1 MLVWLKF
8 SICSIAM
15 IYAGYKLS
23 MYGNIISEKT
33 QITKTL
39 MGFVLLAVATSL
51 PEFVTSGSSI
61 TVVHSPNLA
70 AGDLFG
76 SLLINLMI
84 IALLDLIHGKGP
96 LMSEARPSH
105 ILYGGLS
112 IILMGIV
119 CSSLILRA
127 QLNGS
132 LGVFGF
138 GLDSLVLLTVYI
150 LGLRLI
156 FGYEKKTSSMSP
168 SEKESPP
175 LDRGISLR
183 SILIKF
189 LICFVGIVFLGI
201 WLAAIGKELVTT
213 MGWSESLVGTSFLA
227 LSTSLPELIVTISAL
242 KFSIDMAIGNILGS
256 NFFDIMII
264 PLCDALLREKE
275 FLGEISSQHIF
286 TLMLSIILTAIV
298 VVGLIYRSKKA
309 FLKLGWDTIAMVT
322 TSIVGGY
329 FLILIMKG

>member
-8 SICSIAM
+8 SICSTAM

-70 AGDLFG
+70 AGDLLG

-84 IALLDLIHGKGP
+84 IALLDLIQGKGP

-138 GLDSLVLLTVYI
+138 GLDSLVLLAVYI

-175 LDRGISLR
+175 LYRGISLR

-213 MGWSESLVGTSFLA
+213 MGWSESLVGTSLLA

-275 FLGEISSQHIF
+275 FLGEISSQHLF
-286 TLMLSIILTAIV
+286 TLMLSVILTAIV

-309 FLKLGWDTIAMVT
+309 FLKLGWDAIAMVV
-322 TSIVGGY
+322 TSVVGGY

>member
-1 MLVWLKF
+1 MIVWLKF
-8 SICSIAM
+8 SICSLAM

-23 MYGNIISEKT
+23 LYGNIISEKT

-39 MGFVLLAVATSL
+39 MGFIFLAVATSL

-84 IALLDLIHGKGP
+84 IALLDLIQGRGP
-96 LMSEARPSH
+96 LMYEARPSH

-112 IILMGIV
+112 IILMAIV
-119 CSSLILRA
+119 CGSIFLRS

-138 GLDSLVLLTVYI
+138 GLDSLVLLAIYI

-156 FGYEKKTSSMSP
+156 FGYEKKTSSVSS
-168 SEKESPP
+168 SEKESSP
-175 LDRGISLR
+175 LYRGISLR
-183 SILIKF
+183 SSLIKF
-189 LICFVGIVFLGI
+189 LICFASIVFLGI
-201 WLAAIGKELVTT
+201 WLAEIGKELVTA

-227 LSTSLPELIVTISAL
+227 LSTSLPELIVAISAL
-242 KFSIDMAIGNILGS
+242 KFSIDMAIGDVLGS

-264 PLCDALLREKE
+264 PFCDALLEGRE
-275 FLGEISSQHIF
+275 FLGEISSQHLF
-286 TLMLSIILTAIV
+286 TLMLSIILTGIV
-298 VVGLIYRSKKA
+298 VVALIYRSRKS
-309 FLKLGWDTIAMVT
+309 FLKLGWDAIAMVA

>member
-8 SICSIAM
+8 STCSLAM
-15 IYAGYKLS
+15 IYTGYKLS

-39 MGFVLLAVATSL
+39 MGFILLALATSL

-61 TVVHSPNLA
+61 TVVHSPDLA

-84 IALLDLIHGKGP
+84 IALLDLIQGKGP
-96 LMSEARPSH
+96 LMYEARSSH

-112 IILMGIV
+112 IILIGIV
-119 CSSLILRA
+119 CSSLILRS

-132 LGVFGF
+132 LGIFGF
-138 GLDSLVLLTVYI
+138 GLDSVALIAVYI

-156 FGYEKKTSSMSP
+156 FTYEKKSP
-168 SEKESPP
+168 STPPSKNESSP
-175 LDRGISLR
+175 LYRGISLR
-183 SILIKF
+183 SSLIKF
-189 LICFVGIVFLGI
+189 LIFFVGIVFLGI

-264 PLCDALLREKE
+264 PLCDVLLRGKE

-286 TLMLSIILTAIV
+286 TLMLSVILTAIV
-298 VVGLIYRSKKA
+298 IVGLIYRSKKA
-309 FLKLGWDTIAMVT
+309 FLKLGWDAIAMVV

-329 FLILIMKG
+329 FLILIMKD

>member
-8 SICSIAM
+8 SICSLAM
-15 IYAGYKLS
+15 IYTGYKLS

-84 IALLDLIHGKGP
+84 IALLDLIQGKGP
-96 LMSEARPSH
+96 LMYEVRPSH

-119 CSSLILRA
+119 CSSLILRS

-138 GLDSLVLLTVYI
+138 GLDSLALLAVYI

-156 FGYEKKTSSMSP
+156 FSYEKKSPSMSP
-168 SEKESPP
+168 SEKESSP

-183 SILIKF
+183 SSLIKF

-227 LSTSLPELIVTISAL
+227 LSTSLPELIVAISAL
-242 KFSIDMAIGNILGS
+242 KFSIDMAIGDILGS

-275 FLGEISSQHIF
+275 FLGQISSQHLF
-286 TLMLSIILTAIV
+286 TLMLSVILTAIV
-298 VVGLIYRSKKA
+298 LVGLIYRSKKA
-309 FLKLGWDTIAMVT
+309 FLKLGWDAIAMIVT
-322 TSIVGGY
+322 SVVGGY

>member
-8 SICSIAM
+8 FICSIGM
-15 IYAGYKLS
+15 IYTGYKLS

-39 MGFVLLAVATSL
+39 MGFILLAVATSL

-84 IALLDLIHGKGP
+84 IALLDLIQGKGP
-96 LMSEARPSH
+96 LMYEARPSH

-119 CSSLILRA
+119 CSSIFLRS
-127 QLNGS
+127 QLHGS

-138 GLDSLVLLTVYI
+138 GLDSLVLLAIYI

-156 FGYEKKTSSMSP
+156 FAYEKKASSP
-168 SEKESPP
+168 SPREKESSPSY
-175 LDRGISLR
+175 RGISLK
-183 SILIKF
+183 SSLIKF
-189 LICFVGIVFLGI
+189 LICFVCIVFLGV
-201 WLAAIGKELVTT
+201 WLAEIGKELVTT
-213 MGWSESLVGTSFLA
+213 MGWSESLVGTGLLA
-227 LSTSLPELIVTISAL
+227 LSTSLPELIVAISAL
-242 KFSIDMAIGNILGS
+242 KFSIDMAMGDILGS

-275 FLGEISSQHIF
+275 FLGEISSQHLF
-286 TLMLSIILTAIV
+286 TLMLSVILTAIV
-298 VVGLIYRSKKA
+298 VVGLIYRSRKS
-309 FLKLGWDTIAMVT
+309 FLKLGWDAIAMIA